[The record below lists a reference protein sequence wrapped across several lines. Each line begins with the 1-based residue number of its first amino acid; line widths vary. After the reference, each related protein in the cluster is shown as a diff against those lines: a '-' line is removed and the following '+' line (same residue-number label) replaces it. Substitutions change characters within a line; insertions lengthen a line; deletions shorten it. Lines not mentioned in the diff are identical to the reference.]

1 MSEKPVIVGV
11 DTSPESMRAAVA
23 GWRLAA
29 AMGAPCRLIHA
40 VPDVWSTTASALV
53 PITPTLVDEIVS
65 DAHHRV
71 VETLAPVLPADAIAA
86 IEVRVGRAAAVLAE
100 CAAGAQLVVLGGK
113 AHGPVARGLGGS
125 TAHYLVRTLDAPVLV
140 VTLAGWPIRRVL
152 AAVDLS
158 FAAEPT
164 IEAARRLAQDSGAR
178 LRLLHVVEPVR
189 APRVVA
195 ARIDDEAVYREAVT
209 AFNHATAGVTE
220 VGPDDRVM
228 RRGVAAEIIA
238 AEAATWSAD
247 VVVVGSHGK
256 GWVERLLVGSATERL
271 LALLPASLLVVPVHP
286 AEQPAEW
293 PRTEKR
299 VRKGMLVI

>member
-1 MSEKPVIVGV
+1 
-11 DTSPESMRAAVA
+11 
-23 GWRLAA
+23 
-29 AMGAPCRLIHA
+29 
-40 VPDVWSTTASALV
+40 
-53 PITPTLVDEIVS
+53 
-65 DAHHRV
+65 
-71 VETLAPVLPADAIAA
+71 
-86 IEVRVGRAAAVLAE
+86 
-100 CAAGAQLVVLGGK
+100 
-113 AHGPVARGLGGS
+113 
-125 TAHYLVRTLDAPVLV
+125 
-140 VTLAGWPIRRVL
+140 
-152 AAVDLS
+152 
-158 FAAEPT
+158 
-164 IEAARRLAQDSGAR
+164 
-178 LRLLHVVEPVR
+178 
-189 APRVVA
+189 
-195 ARIDDEAVYREAVT
+195 
-209 AFNHATAGVTE
+209 VTE